1 MGSAVES
8 RERLFWLRVILR
20 TQEEAD
26 GRHLYDADANK
37 LRRRAQKY
45 LTKDSKS
52 LRRVCDLAGFTK
64 DRYCQFLKMNKE
76 KYARA
81 M

>member
-26 GRHLYDADANK
+26 GRHLYDADAPK

-45 LTKDSKS
+45 LTRDSKS
-52 LRRVCDLAGFTK
+52 LRQVCDFAGFTR
-64 DRYCQFLKMNKE
+64 DRYQQFLKMNKG
-76 KYARA
+76 KYGRTG
-81 M
+81 